1 MTNDAYGRP
10 FIESADGP
18 RFQPC
23 APHSVL
29 TRMGDKWT
37 ILVLSLLS
45 LAPGHTLR
53 FAEVKRGLDG
63 ISQRMLTVTLRSLE
77 KDGLL
82 SRRVFAEVPPRV
94 EYCLTSLGES
104 LLPAL
109 EGFTLWIKSNWPTIE
124 ASRQAYGAAQVAGRC
139 PTGTCNRRR

>member
-1 MTNDAYGRP
+1 MTNEAFGRP

-18 RFQPC
+18 LFQPC

-37 ILVLSLLS
+37 ILALSLLS

-53 FAEVKRGLDG
+53 FAEIKRGLDG

-82 SRRVFAEVPPRV
+82 SRHVFAEVPPRV
-94 EYCLTSLGES
+94 EYRLTPLGVS

-109 EGFTLWIKSNWPTIE
+109 EGFTRWIKSNWPTIE
-124 ASRQAYGAAQVAGRC
+124 ASRRAYEGQEV
-139 PTGTCNRRR
+139 TGLI